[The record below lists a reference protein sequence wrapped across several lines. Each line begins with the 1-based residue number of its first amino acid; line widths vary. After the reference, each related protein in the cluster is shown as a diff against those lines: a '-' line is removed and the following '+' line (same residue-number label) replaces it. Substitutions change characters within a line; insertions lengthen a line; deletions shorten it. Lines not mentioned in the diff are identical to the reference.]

1 MLHVQ
6 TRAALLGQVL
16 NLVYGSS
23 AARLSVVEAL
33 VTALN
38 DNTIPLKGPQTELA
52 LNQQIANALAGTS
65 LYQ

>member
-23 AARLSVVEAL
+23 TARLSLVEAF
-33 VTALN
+33 VAALN
-38 DNTIPLKGPQTELA
+38 GNTITLKGQQTELA
-52 LNQQIANALAGTS
+52 LNQQIANALAGTI

>member
-1 MLHVQ
+1 MQ
-6 TRAALLGQVL
+6 TRAALLGQLL

-33 VTALN
+33 VAALN
-38 DNTIPLKGPQTELA
+38 DNTITLKGLQTELA
-52 LNQQIANALAGTS
+52 LNQQIANALAGAS